1 MKTSPLSV
9 LQRAKLLLSPVPD
22 EQWCKHNFVI
32 EETKQC
38 CAIGHYVRLSSPNPD
53 LYVSYNCSDRGI
65 DEAKRDLRT
74 ASEEVAKQMGMRGVD
89 IASINNIDSE
99 HYPQPTPKER
109 VMAFL
114 DDAVEFLKKNSPEE
128 E

>member
-9 LQRAKLLLSPVPD
+9 LQRAKLLLSPVPN

-53 LYVSYNCSDRGI
+53 LYVLYNCHDQVDDGS
-65 DEAKRDLRT
+65 RDLRT
-74 ASEEVAKQMGMRGVD
+74 ASVRVAKQMGMRDVD
-89 IASINNIDSE
+89 IAAVNNGNSE
-99 HYPQPTPKER
+99 HYPQPTPKAR

-114 DDAVEFLKKNSPEE
+114 DDAIEFLKKNSPKEE
-128 E
+128 